1 MKTISIDKS
10 KIPVV
15 ILCGGY
21 GTRMKEETE
30 FIPKPLIP
38 IGGIPMIVHI
48 MNIYYRYGYKK
59 FVLPLGYKGDM
70 IKNYFVNYRFSGNFN
85 LKVREGK
92 DNVIEYMNS
101 GQIKEFD
108 ITFIDTGLET
118 QTGARLKMIRKYL
131 DNPHD
136 TFMLTYGDGVAD
148 IDIQELIDFHFA
160 HGKAVTVTGVN
171 EPVRYGMIT
180 EENSK
185 VIDFGEKIGREIN
198 LINGGF
204 FVMTTKFFDYIDDN
218 LDTKLENKPLS
229 RVTADDQLMVYLHK
243 GKWACADML
252 REVDELNEM
261 YYKGEAFWIT

>member
-1 MKTISIDKS
+1 MNPITKYD
-10 KIPVV
+10 IPVV

-30 FIPKPLIP
+30 FIPKPLVP
-38 IGGIPMIVHI
+38 IGSIPMIVHI

-59 FVLPLGYKGDM
+59 FVLPIGYKGDM
-70 IKNYFVNYRFSGNFN
+70 IKDYFVNYRFSGDFR

-92 DNVIEYMNS
+92 DNIVEYMNA

-118 QTGARLKMIRKYL
+118 QTGARLKMVGEYL
-131 DNPHD
+131 KNDSD

-148 IDIQELIDFHFA
+148 INIQDLVDFHFE
-160 HGKAVTVTGVN
+160 HGKVATVTGVS
-171 EPVRYGMIT
+171 EPFRYGMIT
-180 EENSK
+180 EEANR
-185 VIDFGEKIGREIN
+185 VIDFGEKTGRETT

-204 FVMTTKFFDYIDDN
+204 FVMNTKFLDYIDDSLN
-218 LDTKLENKPLS
+218 TKLETTPLS
-229 RVTADDQLMVYLHK
+229 SVAADDQLMVYLHD
-243 GKWACADML
+243 GRWACADML

-261 YYKGEAFWIT
+261 YYKGEAFWIH